1 MEHLLTT
8 NGIKPDPENSTRP
21 QKHALADRPDG
32 SQPIPRDGK
41 SFSKIY
47 SKPVIKGWETERRG
61 KEGKKFQFGKEERK
75 AFNEMKAAISKDT
88 FLGYMTQANQRSLNV
103 VQVRKV
109 CEQYLLKK
117 GDLSA
122 THLEH

>member
-1 MEHLLTT
+1 MEVNRFLGTVSHLA
-8 NGIKPDPENSTRP
+8 KF
-21 QKHALADRPDG
+21 
-32 SQPIPRDGK
+32 IPNLSSRAEK
-41 SFSKIY
+41 LK
-47 SKPVIKGWETERRG
+47 RRG

-88 FLGYMTQANQRSLNV
+88 FIGYMTQANRRSLNV